1 MCFGASALLPAFAC
15 IRKDRCG
22 VEGPAGPHVARSPGS
37 WTHGFEARR
46 KTRLRRARPAPVAK
60 HLTLLSHSR
69 PLRLRDT
76 VNLLKLLRQRKGRP
90 LRRAQVRDPRARRS
104 ASGRT
109 RCCEAPGW
117 RGRPSP
123 SRALPR
129 ARGGLVKDP
138 RLPRSDTA
146 PSSFHPIQLQDVGVD
161 NRGLCTLRV
170 PDHRGRSLSESHLR
184 RPGCGPD
191 HNSVSGCPRGRRTE
205 PPPPSASPRLI

>member
-15 IRKDRCG
+15 VRKDRCG

-37 WTHGFEARR
+37 RTHGFEARR

-69 PLRLRDT
+69 PLRLRET

-109 RCCEAPGW
+109 RCCEARGW
-117 RGRPSP
+117 RGRPSL

-146 PSSFHPIQLQDVGVD
+146 PSSFHPIQPQDVGVD
-161 NRGLCTLRV
+161 NRGLCTLRRAR
-170 PDHRGRSLSESHLR
+170 PQGEKTLGIPLETARLR
-184 RPGCGPD
+184 P
-191 HNSVSGCPRGRRTE
+191 
-205 PPPPSASPRLI
+205 

>member
-15 IRKDRCG
+15 VRKDRCG

-46 KTRLRRARPAPVAK
+46 KTRLRCARPAPVAK

-69 PLRLRDT
+69 PLRLRET

-117 RGRPSP
+117 RGRPSL
-123 SRALPR
+123 SRTLPL

-138 RLPRSDTA
+138 RLPEATQHPRLSF
-146 PSSFHPIQLQDVGVD
+146 PSSSRTSELITGVSA
-161 NRGLCTLRV
+161 LYSV
-170 PDHRGRSLSESHLR
+170 PDHRGRRLSESHLR